1 MNVAELSALFRNIA
15 SILEIRGENVFRI
28 RAYEKAAE
36 SIERF
41 PNTLETLIK
50 EDRLSEI
57 PGIGKDLSLKIKE
70 FYATGKIKAYE
81 DLKKTIPQGLLELL
95 NIPSV
100 GPKTAKLLFE
110 KLKIKSLADLEK
122 AIKQNKLTGLAGIK
136 EKTIQN
142 IAKGLE
148 ILKKGRKRMTLQQA
162 MDLSDT
168 FLSNMSKTPEV
179 KDIETAGSLRRKTET
194 VGDIDILITS
204 KEPEKIMDLFVKLPD
219 VKTVLAKGE
228 TKSSIRTKNDIQ
240 VDCRVVEQRSFGAAL
255 LYFTGSKDFN
265 IRLRQLAIKKGLKI
279 NEYGVFR
286 KDKFICG
293 RTEEEIFK
301 TLGMSFVVP
310 ELRENRGEI
319 ELALKGKLPELIG
332 LKDIKGDLHV
342 HSEWSDGLNSIT
354 EMAEAAKALGYSY
367 IAATDHSQSLKVAGG
382 LNVKRLLEK
391 KKEIEKI
398 NSRLSNFRVLLGT
411 EAEIDSDGN
420 IDYSD
425 KILKEIDIVVA
436 AIHSGFK
443 QGKDKLTKRT
453 IKACSNKY
461 VHIIAHP
468 TGRLWGMRDAYELD
482 FKEIFKAA
490 HDTNTALEI
499 NSYPE
504 RLDLND
510 NNARAAVEEKV
521 KLAVNTDA
529 HRIEHLK
536 AIQFGLAVA
545 RRGWVAKD
553 DVINTLTVDNLLK
566 KIKK

>member
-1 MNVAELSALFRNIA
+1 MNVAELSAVLRNIA
-15 SILEIRGENVFRI
+15 SILEIRDENVFRI

-36 SIERF
+36 NIERF

-50 EDRLSEI
+50 EDKLSEI
-57 PGIGKDLSLKIKE
+57 PGIGKDLSSKIKE

-81 DLKKTIPQGLLELL
+81 DLKKTTPPGLLELL

-110 KLKIKSLADLEK
+110 KLKINNLSSLEK
-122 AIKQNKLTGLAGIK
+122 AITRNKLKNLPGIK

-142 IAKGLE
+142 IAKGIE
-148 ILKKGRKRMTLQQA
+148 IVKRGRKRMTLQQA
-162 MDLSDT
+162 MELSDT
-168 FLSNMSKTPEV
+168 FLSSMSKTPGV
-179 KDIETAGSLRRKTET
+179 SDIETAGSLRRKAET
-194 VGDIDILITS
+194 VGDIDILIIS
-204 KEPEKIMDLFVKLPD
+204 KEPEKIMNTFVKLPE
-219 VKTVLAKGE
+219 VKTILAKGE

-240 VDCRVVEQRSFGAAL
+240 VDCRVLEQKSFGAAL

-265 IRLRQLAIKKGLKI
+265 IKLRQLAIKKGLKI
-279 NEYGVFR
+279 NEYGVF
-286 KDKFICG
+286 KENKFICG

-301 TLGMSFVVP
+301 ALGMSFVVP
-310 ELRENRGEI
+310 ELRENKGEI

-342 HSEWSDGLNSIT
+342 HSEWSDGLNSIS
-354 EMAEAAKALGYSY
+354 EMVQSAKALGYSY
-367 IAATDHSQSLKVAGG
+367 IAVTDHSESLKVAGG
-382 LNVKRLLEK
+382 LNVKRLIEK
-391 KKEIEKI
+391 KREIDRI
-398 NSRLSNFRVLLGT
+398 NSHMSNFRVLLGT

-420 IDYSD
+420 IDYND
-425 KILKEIDIVVA
+425 KVLKEIDMVVA

-443 QGKDKLTKRT
+443 QGKSKLSKRI

-468 TGRLWGMRDAYELD
+468 TGRLWGARDAYELD

-510 NNARAAVEEKV
+510 NNARAAVEAKV

-529 HRIEHLK
+529 HKAEQLK
-536 AIQFGLAVA
+536 SIQFGLAVA
-545 RRGWVAKD
+545 RRAWVAKD
-553 DVINTLTVDNLLK
+553 NVINTLTLDNLLK
-566 KIKK
+566 NIKK